1 MAIDFCSKNVGT
13 LIEADQICADGYDVG
28 NLISADRRR
37 CGFMAEY
44 FIKPPVTVLLTLPCP
59 TELSCVVVG
68 LIRGP
73 VKLTGFEIWV
83 SHTGVGATSPPQD
96 DFVLVGKKYEATGDV
111 VQLRNRCYVPR
122 GPFASLMRDGRTP
135 SFAYDSHGTGET
147 LKTAYCKYV
156 CRIKLKLTRA
166 MGSASIGLGSLQVW
180 GQPMA
185 ALCSLAAQDELIRQF
200 LSSSETVPNFSHEHS
215 ATDQRRLHQ
224 TSSSASTV
232 PEQAKS
238 CALPPKSQ
246 CEQKGEV
253 TTGEFQIPTDFQDA
267 LTFELMTQPVVLPS
281 GQVVDQSTLD
291 KHVDTEEKWG
301 RPPTDPFTGITLTG
315 INCPKSLPELKSRID
330 HFVVRNLEQLGNI
343 PRTLGGSPAGAVI
356 SARPSGLISLSH
368 SERPSSCQAL
378 NESTACVSTKD
389 ETCSSQNCRRPSH
402 LNAFNSQGSKAG
414 ITGLAGKLG
423 AATSSTSNLVNAHS
437 SFDSVD
443 QRVLQGHRIRKG
455 AISKLSVSPTTLPK
469 AMPVPQLT
477 KQHAAFM
484 SDASSS
490 STKQK
495 KLGEGEKRKLES
507 EVNVPEAKQP
517 RCDLKTHEERLAD
530 SLSSSLA
537 ETLQRIRN
545 SAQQKR
551 KVQETDGDLC
561 WACKVSQS
569 THRVPCGHHFCR
581 SCLMNTVRKGQCTC
595 GKLFQSSEVV
605 RVHCSEQNRE

>member
-1 MAIDFCSKNVGT
+1 MAIDFCNKNVGT
-13 LIEADQICADGYDVG
+13 LIEADQICADGYDVD

-83 SHTGVGATSPPQD
+83 SRTGVGATSPPQD

-122 GPFASLMRDGRTP
+122 GPFATLMRDGKTP

-200 LSSSETVPNFSHEHS
+200 LGTAATVPNCNREHS
-215 ATDQRRLHQ
+215 ATDKRSLHQ
-224 TSSSASTV
+224 PSSSASTV

-238 CALPPKSQ
+238 LPAKSKG
-246 CEQKGEV
+246 EQEGEV
-253 TTGEFQIPTDFQDA
+253 TKGEFQIPTDFLDA

-281 GQVVDQSTLD
+281 GQIVDQSTLD

-315 INCPKSLPELKSRID
+315 INCPKSLPELKTRID
-330 HFVVRNLEQLGNI
+330 HFVVRNFEKLGNI
-343 PRTLGGSPAGAVI
+343 PRTLGGSPAGTVS
-356 SARPSGLISLSH
+356 SARPSGLILLSQ
-368 SERPSSCQAL
+368 SERPSSRQAL
-378 NESTACVSTKD
+378 NESAERASTKD
-389 ETCSSQNCRRPSH
+389 ATCSSQNCRRPSH
-402 LNAFNSQGSKAG
+402 LNALSSQGSKPG
-414 ITGLAGKLG
+414 TTGLAGKFG
-423 AATSSTSNLVNAHS
+423 AVTSSTSNLVTAHS
-437 SFDSVD
+437 RFDNVD
-443 QRVLQGHRIRKG
+443 QRALQGPRMRRS
-455 AISKLSVSPTTLPK
+455 AIPKMPVSPTSLPR
-469 AMPVPQLT
+469 AMPVPQST

-490 STKQK
+490 SNKQK
-495 KLGEGEKRKLES
+495 KLREGEKRKLEGT
-507 EVNVPEAKQP
+507 VNASEAKQP

-545 SAQQKR
+545 SAQGKP
-551 KVQETDGDLC
+551 KVQETDSDLC
-561 WACKVSQS
+561 WACKASQS

-581 SCLMNTVRKGQCTC
+581 ACLMNTIRNGQCTC